1 MSDRNFR
8 AIVYKLVGERV
19 QNYKKDVL
27 VKEANLIYNSLCK
40 QNNIA
45 WDNNRANAFQ
55 HAYISAKY
63 AYEFGEDKALLIGNL
78 VEISTWDDLYID
90 DINKDLYNNRTGT
103 HYATMGINNGLSLD
117 DVAILLFNDIQAGT
131 QDFIIDASANNDKF
145 YIQDLSYS
153 NLIFDTLQLG
163 IKIGVE
169 PDNMLKAIVFS
180 SCKSFAFGIQSGF
193 TTAEEARVVQY
204 QDPLLI
210 DLDGDGIETTTIEN
224 GVYFDH
230 GNDGFEEL
238 GAWVGSDDGIKLVA

>member
-78 VEISTWDDLYID
+78 VEISTWDDLYIN
-90 DINKDLYNNRTGT
+90 DINKDLYNHRTGT
-103 HYATMGINNGLSLD
+103 HC
-117 DVAILLFNDIQAGT
+117 F
-131 QDFIIDASANNDKF
+131 
-145 YIQDLSYS
+145 
-153 NLIFDTLQLG
+153 
-163 IKIGVE
+163 
-169 PDNMLKAIVFS
+169 
-180 SCKSFAFGIQSGF
+180 
-193 TTAEEARVVQY
+193 
-204 QDPLLI
+204 
-210 DLDGDGIETTTIEN
+210 
-224 GVYFDH
+224 H
-230 GNDGFEEL
+230 
-238 GAWVGSDDGIKLVA
+238 